1 MPKIFDR
8 DGNEIGDF
16 DISEKQQK
24 ILEADEEIVVLFHTP
39 QLFRSLLGERT
50 GSFMLRRNGPHIVAA
65 DVGSVKKYADML
77 RAVKAAREQP

>member
-24 ILEADEEIVVLFHTP
+24 ILEADEEIVILFHTP

-50 GSFMLRRNGPHIVAA
+50 GSFMLRKIGARIVAKDA
-65 DVGSVKKYADML
+65 GSVVKYAEML
-77 RAVKAAREQP
+77 RAVKAAREHP